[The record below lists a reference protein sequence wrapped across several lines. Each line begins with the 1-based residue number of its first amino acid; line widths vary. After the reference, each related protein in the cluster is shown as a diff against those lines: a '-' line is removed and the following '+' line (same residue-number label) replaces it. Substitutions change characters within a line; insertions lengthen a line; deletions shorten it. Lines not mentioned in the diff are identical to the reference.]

1 MERIMIEIMITR
13 KNRREPTSILQSANE
28 MTNKIEKEIESR
40 DTFWY
45 FIQFLAST
53 ELNTGI
59 KYFHGIRYQN
69 FMAKM

>member
-40 DTFWY
+40 DTLFGTS
-45 FIQFLAST
+45 FSF
-53 ELNTGI
+53 
-59 KYFHGIRYQN
+59 
-69 FMAKM
+69 